1 MRVFLDTNII
11 GSAFTTR
18 GLCADLFREILAA
31 HTLVTSDYILS
42 ETQDVLTRRFKVPED
57 TVIEMIAL
65 LRKQEITIHPA
76 TVPQIAI
83 RDLDDLPVLAA
94 AIESKADYL
103 VSGDKDIT
111 SLFPLKEIKIATPRS
126 KLQLPR
132 RIPLVSQF
140 WR

>member
-11 GSAFTTR
+11 VSAFTTR

-42 ETQDVLTRRFKVPED
+42 ETQVVLTRRFKVPED
-57 TVIEMIAL
+57 TVIEIIAL
-65 LRKQEITIHPA
+65 LRKQEITIPPA
-76 TVPQIAI
+76 TSLQIAI

-103 VSGDKDIT
+103 VSGDKDII
-111 SLFPLKEIKIATPRS
+111 SLFPLKEIKIATPREFWTVIS
-126 KLQLPR
+126 KIHP
-132 RIPLVSQF
+132 I
-140 WR
+140 

>member
-1 MRVFLDTNII
+1 LRVFLDTNII
-11 GSAFTTR
+11 VSAFTTR

-42 ETQDVLTRRFKVPED
+42 ETQVVLTRRFKVPED
-57 TVIEMIAL
+57 TVIEIIAL
-65 LRKQEITIHPA
+65 LRKQEITIPPA
-76 TVPQIAI
+76 TSPQIAI

-111 SLFPLKEIKIATPRS
+111 SLFPLKEIKIATPGEFWTVIS
-126 KLQLPR
+126 KIHP
-132 RIPLVSQF
+132 I
-140 WR
+140 

>member
-65 LRKQEITIHPA
+65 LRKQEITIRPA

-111 SLFPLKEIKIATPRS
+111 SLFPLKEIKIATPREFWTVIS
-126 KLQLPR
+126 KIYP
-132 RIPLVSQF
+132 I
-140 WR
+140 

>member
-11 GSAFTTR
+11 VSAFTTR
-18 GLCADLFREILAA
+18 GLCADLFRDILAA

-65 LRKQEITIHPA
+65 LRKQEITIRPA

-111 SLFPLKEIKIATPRS
+111 SLFPLKEIKIATPREFWTVIS
-126 KLQLPR
+126 KIYP
-132 RIPLVSQF
+132 I
-140 WR
+140 

>member
-11 GSAFTTR
+11 FSAFTTR
-18 GLCADLFREILAA
+18 GLCVDLFREILAE

-57 TVIEMIAL
+57 TVIEIIAL
-65 LRKQEITIHPA
+65 LRKQEIAIPPA
-76 TVPQIAI
+76 TLPQIAV

-103 VSGDKDIT
+103 VSGDKEIT
-111 SLFPLKEIKIATPRS
+111 SLFPLKEIKIATPREFWTVIS
-126 KLQLPR
+126 KIHP
-132 RIPLVSQF
+132 I
-140 WR
+140 

>member
-11 GSAFTTR
+11 VSAFTTR

-65 LRKQEITIHPA
+65 LRKQEITIRPA
-76 TVPQIAI
+76 TVPQIVI

-111 SLFPLKEIKIATPRS
+111 SLFPLKEIKIATPREFWTVIS
-126 KLQLPR
+126 KIHP
-132 RIPLVSQF
+132 I
-140 WR
+140 

>member
-1 MRVFLDTNII
+1 MRIFLDTNII

-83 RDLDDLPVLAA
+83 CDLDDLPVLAA

-111 SLFPLKEIKIATPRS
+111 SLFPLKEIKIATPREFWTVIS
-126 KLQLPR
+126 KIYP
-132 RIPLVSQF
+132 I
-140 WR
+140 